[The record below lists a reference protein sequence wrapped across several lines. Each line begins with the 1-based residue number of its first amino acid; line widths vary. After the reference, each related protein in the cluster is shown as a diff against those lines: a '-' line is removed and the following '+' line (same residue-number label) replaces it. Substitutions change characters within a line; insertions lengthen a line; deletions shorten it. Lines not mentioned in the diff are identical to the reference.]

1 MSQPGLPIEFRVPNL
16 SKSTVR
22 RFKMNRKWII
32 TALCI
37 VAIVVAAISIH
48 LTVQAVA
55 SSPADQTG
63 PYKVGFVMNT
73 YYDSTRSDN
82 VEGARPIQTYV
93 WYPAAPDND
102 GNPLPPAVY
111 PLISLVGSISYP
123 DASSTDFEAYGLDP
137 AYQEVAA
144 SKDGPFPL
152 VVLSPGAGATSPIY
166 IQIGARLASHGFVV
180 AIPTNYT
187 DRFKVTGEPEFY
199 PNLNTLMVGAY
210 IERTR
215 DVQYLMTRL
224 VADSQQSG
232 NLLSGTIRPDQI
244 AVAGHSL
251 GGLAALALAGGDD
264 QTCDWPM
271 GLDATDIPPET
282 CVPILPDPRIKAIV
296 PIDPTSYA
304 LHYAELARIKIPSM
318 VMGQEW
324 STLESAQANVE
335 SLLAR
340 PHSAIQGRP
349 NYRVDFAYANHS
361 SFSNHCEYAQVMNDY
376 GIYDDEMVNDYS
388 QKMCQPEPVSQEE
401 LGNLTTQY
409 MIAFLKTV
417 LVGENGYKEMLTTDY
432 ALENEPFIEFFET
445 EEGSPDETVEEGY
458 FSYFKHQSDTERAT
472 ALKDP

>member
-1 MSQPGLPIEFRVPNL
+1 LNA
-16 SKSTVR
+16 KT
-22 RFKMNRKWII
+22 KWII
-32 TALCI
+32 STLCI
-37 VAIVVAAISIH
+37 VAIATGAISIR
-48 LTVQAVA
+48 LASQAAA
-55 SSPADQTG
+55 SAPADQAG
-63 PYKVGFVMNT
+63 PYKVGFVVNT
-73 YYDSTRSDN
+73 YYDSARSDFA
-82 VEGARPIQTYV
+82 EGPRPIQTYI

-102 GNPLPPAVY
+102 GKPMPPAVY
-111 PLISLVGSISYP
+111 PLISPVGSISYP
-123 DASSTDFEAYGLDP
+123 DVSSADFEAYGLDP

-180 AIPTNYT
+180 AIPTNYD
-187 DRFKVTGEPEFY
+187 DRLKVTGEPEFY
-199 PNLNTLMVGAY
+199 PDPNAFMVGAY

-215 DVQYLMTRL
+215 DVQYLMARL

-264 QTCDWPM
+264 QTCDWTM
-271 GLDATDIPPET
+271 GLDATNIPPET
-282 CVPILPDPRIKAIV
+282 CGPIVPDPRIKAIV

-324 STLESAQANVE
+324 STLEATKTNTE

-340 PHSAIQGRP
+340 PHAAVQGRP

-361 SFSNHCEYAQVMNDY
+361 SFSNHCEYVQVMNDY
-376 GIYDDEMVNDYS
+376 GIYDDATVDAYT
-388 QKMCQPEPVSQEE
+388 QKMCQPEPVSPEE

-409 MIAFLKTV
+409 MVAFLKTV
-417 LVGENGYKEMLTTDY
+417 LVGEKGYQEMLTTDY
-432 ALENEPFIEFFET
+432 ALENEPYIEFFET

-458 FSYFKHQSDTERAT
+458 FSYFMHQPGTERAE
-472 ALKDP
+472 ALRDPVWQVP